1 MVTVI
6 MFKTQHNI
14 LFILKTRLLSINQIY
29 KYFKSWKCSFKL
41 LPRDIRL
48 NKWASLS
55 RRRDNR

>member
-1 MVTVI
+1 

-29 KYFKSWKCSFKL
+29 KYFKSFKCSYKL
-41 LPRDIRL
+41 LPGDIRL